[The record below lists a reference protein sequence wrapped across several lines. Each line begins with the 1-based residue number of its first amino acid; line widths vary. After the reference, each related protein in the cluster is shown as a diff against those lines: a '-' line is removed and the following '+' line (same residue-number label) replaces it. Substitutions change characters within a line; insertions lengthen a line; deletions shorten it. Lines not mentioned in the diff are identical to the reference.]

1 MAARSISSTLLAI
14 ALAFASA
21 LLAAAEPVQRRSP
34 IVQTTSGAVAGLAGD
49 VTVFKGIPFAAPPV
63 GPLRWREPQPP
74 APWSGVRPATH
85 FGHDCM
91 QTPYVISTGQAAS
104 EDCLTLNVWTPSP
117 RASAKAPVMVFIY
130 GGAFIGGSGAY
141 PLYDGA
147 ALARQGV
154 VVVNFNYR
162 VGVFGFLA
170 HPQLTAQSP
179 HHTSGDY
186 GLLDQIAALQ
196 WVKAN
201 IGAFGGDPAKVTIL
215 GESAGA
221 SSIAML
227 MTSPLAK
234 GLFQRAI
241 MQSTALS
248 SDMPD
253 LATAEAAGLKLGA
266 NIQTLRATPAD
277 KLLAATFSFAP
288 HRSGIAGLPFP
299 TPVVDGY
306 VLPRQPAKAFARG
319 EFANVPTLIGENA
332 VEGRM
337 FAPKPKDA
345 TLKAYHAWAA
355 KTFGDLAP
363 AFLKLYPAATDS
375 EALAAMTAA
384 YGDGEFGYATRL
396 IARAVSRRQPHTY
409 SYLFTYVQSGP
420 EFDEPPPTHSQELPF
435 VFDTLNQPAFIAH
448 PPPDESDRAMS
459 QTMMAAW
466 VRFAAKGD
474 PNGPGLPAW
483 PTYDAESDPYLEFG
497 LPLKIGHAFHKPEI
511 DLMQEVHETR

>member
-1 MAARSISSTLLAI
+1 MHLHQLSSILGAI
-14 ALAFASA
+14 AFAVA
-21 LLAAAEPVQRRSP
+21 PTLTTATKAAVATPP
-34 IVQTTSGAVAGLAGD
+34 IVQTKSGAVSGLAGD
-49 VTVFKGIPFAAPPV
+49 VATFKGIPFAAPPV
-63 GPLRWREPQPP
+63 GPWRWREPQAPS
-74 APWSGVRPATH
+74 PWSGVRPATQ

-91 QTPYVISTGQAAS
+91 QTPYVITTGQTAS
-104 EDCLTLNVWTPSP
+104 EDCLTLNVWTPSLH
-117 RASAKAPVMVFIY
+117 RAAKAPVMVFIY
-130 GGAFIGGSGAY
+130 GGAFIGGSSAY

-154 VVVNFNYR
+154 VVVSFNYR

-179 HHTSGDY
+179 NHSSGDY
-186 GLLDQIAALQ
+186 GLLDQIAALH

-201 IGAFGGDPAKVTIL
+201 IGAFGGDPDKVTIF

-221 SSIAML
+221 SSVAML

-241 MQSTALS
+241 LQSTALS

-253 LATAEAAGLKLGA
+253 LASAEAAGSKLSA
-266 NIQTLRATPAD
+266 NIETLRAEPAE

-288 HRSGIAGLPFP
+288 RRSGVAGLPFP
-299 TPVVDGY
+299 TPAVDGY
-306 VLPRQPAKAFARG
+306 VLPRQPAIAFQQG
-319 EFANVPTLIGENA
+319 EFENVPTLIGENA
-332 VEGRM
+332 IEGRM
-337 FAPKPKDA
+337 FAPKPQDA
-345 TLKAYHAWAA
+345 TLSAYHAWAA
-355 KTFGDLAP
+355 KTFGGLAP

-409 SYLFTYVQSGP
+409 SYLFTYVQTGP

-435 VFDTLNQPAFIAH
+435 VFDTLDQPAFIAH
-448 PPPDESDRAMS
+448 PPPDASDRAMS

-466 VRFAAKGD
+466 VRFASAGD

-483 PTYDAESDPYLEFG
+483 PAYDAVSDPYLEFG
-497 LPLKIGHAFHKPEI
+497 LPLKVGHAFHKPQI
-511 DLMQEVHETR
+511 DLMQRVHETR

>member
-1 MAARSISSTLLAI
+1 MLLRQLSSIVAAA
-14 ALAFASA
+14 ALAFAPA
-21 LLAAAEPVQRRSP
+21 LTNAAQPAVETPP
-34 IVQTTSGAVAGLAGD
+34 IVQTTSGAVSGLAGD
-49 VTVFKGIPFAAPPV
+49 LAMFKGIPFAAPPV
-63 GPLRWREPQPP
+63 GPLRWREPQPA
-74 APWSGVRPATH
+74 APWSGVRASTH

-91 QTPYVISTGQAAS
+91 QTPYVISTGQTVS
-104 EDCLTLNVWTPSP
+104 EDCLTLNVWTPSLH
-117 RASAKAPVMVFIY
+117 ASTKAPVMVFIY

-154 VVVNFNYR
+154 VVVTFNYR

-170 HPQLTAQSP
+170 HPRLTAQSP
-179 HHTSGDY
+179 NHTSGDY

-196 WVKAN
+196 WIKAN
-201 IGAFGGDPAKVTIL
+201 IGGFGGDPNKVTIF

-221 SSIAML
+221 SSVALL
-227 MTSPLAK
+227 MTSPLAQ

-241 MQSTALS
+241 LQSTALS

-266 NIQTLRATPAD
+266 DIEALRAKPAD
-277 KLLAATFSFAP
+277 QLLASTFSFAP
-288 HRSGIAGLPFP
+288 HRSGVAGLPFP

-306 VLPRQPAKAFARG
+306 VLPRQPAVAFQRG
-319 EFANVPTLIGENA
+319 EFENVPTLIGENA
-332 VEGRM
+332 IEGRM
-337 FAPKPKDA
+337 FAPKPQDA
-345 TLKAYHAWAA
+345 TLSAYHAWAA

-363 AFLKLYPAATDS
+363 AFLKLYPAATDK

-420 EFDEPPPTHSQELPF
+420 EFDEPPPTHSQELPY
-435 VFDTLNQPAFIAH
+435 VFDTLDQPAFIAH
-448 PPPDESDRAMS
+448 PPPDASDRAMS

-466 VRFAAKGD
+466 VRFAATGD
-474 PNGPGLPAW
+474 PNGQGLLAW
-483 PTYDAESDPYLEFG
+483 PAYDAENDPYLEFG
-497 LPLKIGHAFHKPEI
+497 LPLKIGHAFHKPQI
-511 DLMQEVHETR
+511 DLMQRVHDAR